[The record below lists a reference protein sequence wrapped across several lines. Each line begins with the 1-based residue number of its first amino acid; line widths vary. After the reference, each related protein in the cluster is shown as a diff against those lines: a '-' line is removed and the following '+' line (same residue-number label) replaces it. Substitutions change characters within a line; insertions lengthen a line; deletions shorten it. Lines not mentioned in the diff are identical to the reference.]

1 MTNCSVS
8 CDHNL
13 IKHFFLVCSQKFH
26 FTNLS
31 MLDLI
36 DFNSLTDCRN
46 MPLMQHLC
54 VKRVRK
60 KSHYG
65 LDEMKRKK
73 ITVIWKLCSQNCPRK
88 KKHYKKCWI
97 NFKISRHL
105 DIISTSTPWWR
116 MKFQHRQRKLPP
128 TISLRRNL
136 RIFN

>member
-1 MTNCSVS
+1 
-8 CDHNL
+8 
-13 IKHFFLVCSQKFH
+13 
-26 FTNLS
+26 

-88 KKHYKKCWI
+88 KNIIK
-97 NFKISRHL
+97 NAELISKSAATSTSFPLPHL
-105 DIISTSTPWWR
+105 DEE
-116 MKFQHRQRKLPP
+116 
-128 TISLRRNL
+128 
-136 RIFN
+136 